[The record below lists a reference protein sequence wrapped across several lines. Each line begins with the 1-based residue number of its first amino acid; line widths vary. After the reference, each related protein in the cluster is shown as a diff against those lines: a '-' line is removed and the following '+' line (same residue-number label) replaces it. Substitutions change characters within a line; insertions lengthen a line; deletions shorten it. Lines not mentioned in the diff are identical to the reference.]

1 MQITKENT
9 VAEVVSKNLGSDY
22 VFSKYKIDFCCG
34 GGDTLEKACKESGVD
49 FDILKQ
55 EIETINNK
63 ISGETNI
70 EELDIPT
77 LISEVKGGFHT
88 TISDGLYE
96 ILPYA
101 AKVAQVHGSE
111 HKEVIEINEL
121 IIAVEMVITETFKNS
136 IMSLYPSIN
145 EIVDANEKSEEVTLE
160 SLQALQ
166 KAIKRNEIAQGLMGD
181 SFKEI
186 SKLSSNYT
194 TPESACNSYKFLYKN
209 LQQLEHQVHKYMHFE
224 KNVLIPKALN
234 LIE

>member
-9 VAEVVSKNLGSDY
+9 VAEVVSKNLGSDH

-34 GGDTLEKACKESGVD
+34 GGDTLEKACKESAVE
-49 FDILKQ
+49 FDVLKN
-55 EIETINNK
+55 EIEAINSK
-63 ISGETNI
+63 ITGSIRI

-77 LISEVKGGFHT
+77 LIDGVKGGYHAV
-88 TISDGLYE
+88 ISDAIFE

-101 AKVAQVHGSE
+101 AKVAEVHGSA
-111 HKEVIEINEL
+111 HNDVIEINEL
-121 IIAVEMVITETFKNS
+121 VKDVEVVITETFKNS
-136 IMSLYPSIN
+136 IMSLYPIIN
-145 EIVDANEKSEEVTLE
+145 EIVDTTFKSEEVTLE
-160 SLQALQ
+160 SLQDFQ
-166 KAIKRNEIAQGLMGD
+166 KAIRRNEIAQALMGD

-194 TPESACNSYKFLYKN
+194 TPDGACNSYKYLYKN

-224 KNVLIPKALN
+224 KNVLIPKALK